1 MPNIWG
7 NSDRLYLFGLQNCCR
22 WWMNWAETFH
32 LTICSIICYSF
43 FPLLYLGSV
52 QFSSVQFSY
61 SVMSNFLWLHG
72 LQHTR
77 PTCPSSTL
85 RIYSNSSPLSPVMPS
100 NHLISDVPFSSLLKS
115 FPASGSF
122 QISQF
127 FPSGGQSIGV
137 SASASVLPLNI
148 QEWFPLE

>member
-1 MPNIWG
+1 MANIWG

-52 QFSSVQFSY
+52 QFSSVQLLSHVQLFVTVSMDC
-61 SVMSNFLWLHG
+61 SIPG
-72 LQHTR
+72 LLVHRQLLEFTQTQVHWVQLCH
-77 PTCPSSTL
+77 PTISS
-85 RIYSNSSPLSPVMPS
+85 
-100 NHLISDVPFSSLLKS
+100 SDVPFSSLLKS

-127 FPSGGQSIGV
+127 FPSGSQSIGV
-137 SASASVLPLNI
+137 SASASVLPMNI
-148 QEWFPLE
+148 